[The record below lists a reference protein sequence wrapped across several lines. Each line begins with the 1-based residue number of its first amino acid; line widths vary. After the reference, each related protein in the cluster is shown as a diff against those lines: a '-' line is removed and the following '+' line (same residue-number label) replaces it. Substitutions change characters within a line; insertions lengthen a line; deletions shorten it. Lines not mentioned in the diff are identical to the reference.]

1 MPTTRSM
8 KKVLRSNQ
16 DVNRISARRLK
27 NPPRVFAKKGEVKR
41 RELDTKNRRVDN
53 RLSQDMGE
61 STYIYTQSGKLRV
74 EFVGKSRRSQTF
86 EDDYDDED
94 YICKN
99 LTHDNED
106 DGYDRND
113 GFIVDDHDPPVIY
126 ESDEHEEVLSYD
138 TDDTE
143 YDSEA

>member
-8 KKVLRSNQ
+8 KKVLRSSNQ
-16 DVNRISARRLK
+16 EATRISARRLK

-61 STYIYTQSGKLRV
+61 STDIYTQSGKLRV
-74 EFVGKSRRSQTF
+74 EFVGKSRRIQTF

-106 DGYDRND
+106 HGYDRND
-113 GFIVDDHDPPVIY
+113 GFIVDEDDPVIY
-126 ESDEHEEVLSYD
+126 ESDEDEEVLSYD

-143 YDSEA
+143 YDSDA